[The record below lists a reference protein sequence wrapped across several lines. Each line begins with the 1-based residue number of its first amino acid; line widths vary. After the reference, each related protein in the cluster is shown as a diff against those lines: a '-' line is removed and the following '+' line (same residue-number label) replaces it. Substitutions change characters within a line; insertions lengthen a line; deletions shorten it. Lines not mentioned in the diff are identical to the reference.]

1 MSTRAMQNRCVYASD
16 AKACTFLAPRTWSS
30 VARGSGR
37 LLPGEAARDGG
48 LAAAVELLAISR
60 ERGANGDVQGAV
72 EVYREAVKA
81 FPESPSLNTTLG
93 LLYIQTGNHQAA
105 FECLG
110 TALAFEPQNSRE
122 PLLFEHVWGL
132 PPWNLY

>member
-1 MSTRAMQNRCVYASD
+1 MFFSRVPKHLFSTLTVPVREWDQ
-16 AKACTFLAPRTWSS
+16 AKQCLAES
-30 VARGSGR
+30 
-37 LLPGEAARDGG
+37 L
-48 LAAAVELLAISR
+48 ELSR
-60 ERGANGDVQGAV
+60 HEQSYVVLGKVHLMTSDVQGAV

-110 TALAFEPQNSRE
+110 TALAFEPQNSRAI
-122 PLLFEHVWGL
+122 LAAGSMMQTHQATTQFIFID
-132 PPWNLY
+132 